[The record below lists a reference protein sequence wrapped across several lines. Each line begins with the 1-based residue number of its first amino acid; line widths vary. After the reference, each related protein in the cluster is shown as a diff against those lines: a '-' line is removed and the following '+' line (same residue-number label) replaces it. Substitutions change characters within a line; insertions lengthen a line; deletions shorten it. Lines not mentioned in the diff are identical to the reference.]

1 MKTIDFADGNFE
13 ILAKIEKA
21 LEPLRKTERLLNSIT
36 DPVFRQAAYM
46 DRITRNFTP
55 EAITAQ
61 IEQCESIRQQLDAV
75 MRLQSS
81 PALESAYRHLEAV
94 NQSMALDSAEALLKT
109 SKMLEAYE
117 NTALVAQM
125 ENVLNN
131 IPTLDQAVFE
141 LAEEFDIADVDFSD
155 DGDIF
160 CGGERYKAEDLAAE
174 VAAQIDGVSNEKVP
188 AREKAEDLKKRF
200 WLLILIVKLLL
211 FLPQTPEIVDYY
223 SNAVSEIQAMIGQSE
238 QTCCTIREISYL
250 REEADSSSRII
261 IHIPYDSTLEIIDD
275 IPRWYQVKYAAG
287 DGEEYFGWIS
297 KISVEK

>member
-21 LEPLRKTERLLNSIT
+21 LEPLRKMEGILNSI
-36 DPVFRQAAYM
+36 PESVFRQAAYM
-46 DRITRNFTP
+46 DRISRIFTP
-55 EAITAQ
+55 AAITAQ
-61 IEQCESIRQQLDAV
+61 IEQYERMRPQIEAV
-75 MRLQSS
+75 VRLQSS
-81 PALESAYRHLEAV
+81 SAFKTAYEQLEAI
-94 NQSMALDSAEALLKT
+94 NQNIACFSEEVLLKS

-117 NTALVAQM
+117 NAALVAQM

-160 CGGERYKAEDLAAE
+160 CGGELYKSEDLAAE
-174 VAAQIDGVSNEKVP
+174 VAAQIDSAKNEKVSV
-188 AREKAEDLKKRF
+188 REKTEDLKKRF
-200 WLLILIVKLLL
+200 WLLILILKLLF

-223 SNAVSEIQAMIGQSE
+223 SNAVSEIQAVIWQAE
-238 QTCCTIREISYL
+238 RICYTIRDISYL

-275 IPRWYQVKYAAG
+275 IPRWYRVKYAAV
-287 DGEEYFGWIS
+287 DGEEYLGWIS

>member
-36 DPVFRQAAYM
+36 DPVFRQAAYI

-61 IEQCESIRQQLDAV
+61 IEQYEIMRQQLEAAV
-75 MRLQSS
+75 SLQSS
-81 PALESAYRHLEAV
+81 PAFESAYRHIEAV
-94 NQSMALDSAEALLKT
+94 NQSMTFDSVEALLKT

-125 ENVLNN
+125 ENVINN
-131 IPTLDQAVFE
+131 IPSLDPAIFD
-141 LAEEFDIADVDFSD
+141 LAAEFDIDSVDFSD
-155 DGDIF
+155 DGDII
-160 CGGERYKAEDLAAE
+160 CGGERYKAEELASE
-174 VAAQIDGVSNEKVP
+174 VTAQIESVKDEKVSV
-188 AREKAEDLKKRF
+188 REKTENLKKRF

-223 SNAVSEIQAMIGQSE
+223 SNAVSEIQAMIGQAE
-238 QTCCTIREISYL
+238 RICYTIRDISYL

>member
-36 DPVFRQAAYM
+36 DPVFRQAAYI

-81 PALESAYRHLEAV
+81 PAFESAYRHIEAV
-94 NQSMALDSAEALLKT
+94 NQSMTFDSVEALLKT

-125 ENVLNN
+125 ENVINN
-131 IPTLDQAVFE
+131 IPSLDPAVFD
-141 LAEEFDIADVDFSD
+141 LAAEFDIGSVDFSD
-155 DGDIF
+155 DGDII
-160 CGGERYKAEDLAAE
+160 CGGERYKAEELASE
-174 VAAQIDGVSNEKVP
+174 VTAQIESVKDEKVS
-188 AREKAEDLKKRF
+188 AREKAEDLKNRF
-200 WLLILIVKLLL
+200 WLLLLIVRLLL
-211 FLPQTPEIVDYY
+211 FLPQTPEIADYY

-238 QTCCTIREISYL
+238 QICYTIREISYL
-250 REEADSSSRII
+250 REEAASGSRII
-261 IHIPYDSTLEIIDD
+261 IHIPYDSELEIVDD
-275 IPRWYQVKYAAG
+275 IPRWYRVKYAAG

>member
-21 LEPLRKTERLLNSIT
+21 LEPLRKMEGILNSI
-36 DPVFRQAAYM
+36 PESVFRQAAYM
-46 DRITRNFTP
+46 DRISRIFTP
-55 EAITAQ
+55 AAITAQ
-61 IEQCESIRQQLDAV
+61 IEQYERMRPQIEAV
-75 MRLQSS
+75 VRLQSS
-81 PALESAYRHLEAV
+81 SAFKTAYEQLEAI
-94 NQSMALDSAEALLKT
+94 NQNIACFSEEALLKS

-117 NTALVAQM
+117 NAALVAQM

-160 CGGERYKAEDLAAE
+160 CGGERYKSEDLAAE
-174 VAAQIDGVSNEKVP
+174 VAAQIDSAKNEKVSV
-188 AREKAEDLKKRF
+188 REKTEDLKKRF
-200 WLLILIVKLLL
+200 WLLILILKLLF

-223 SNAVSEIQAMIGQSE
+223 SNAVSEIQAVIGQAE
-238 QTCCTIREISYL
+238 RICYTIRDISYL

-275 IPRWYQVKYAAG
+275 IPRWYRVKYAAV
-287 DGEEYFGWIS
+287 DGEEYLGWIS

>member
-36 DPVFRQAAYM
+36 DPVFRQAAYI

-81 PALESAYRHLEAV
+81 PALAAAYRHLEAV

-117 NTALVAQM
+117 NAALVAQM
-125 ENVLNN
+125 ENVINN
-131 IPTLDQAVFE
+131 IPSLDPAVFD
-141 LAEEFDIADVDFSD
+141 LAAEFDIGSVDFSD
-155 DGDIF
+155 DGGII
-160 CGGERYKAEDLAAE
+160 CGGERYKAEELASE
-174 VAAQIDGVSNEKVP
+174 VTAQIESVKDEKVS

-238 QTCCTIREISYL
+238 QTCYTIRDISYL

>member
-1 MKTIDFADGNFE
+1 M
-13 ILAKIEKA
+13 LSKIEKA
-21 LEPLRKTERLLNSIT
+21 LEPIRKTERLLNSI
-36 DPVFRQAAYM
+36 PESVFRQAAYM
-46 DRITRNFTP
+46 DRISRNFTP
-55 EAITAQ
+55 AAITAQ
-61 IEQCESIRQQLDAV
+61 IEQYEIMRQQIEAAV
-75 MRLQSS
+75 RLQSS
-81 PALESAYRHLEAV
+81 PAFESAYRHIEAV
-94 NQSMALDSAEALLKT
+94 NQSMVFDSVEALLKT

-125 ENVLNN
+125 ENVINN
-131 IPTLDQAVFE
+131 IPSLDPAVFD
-141 LAEEFDIADVDFSD
+141 LAAEFDIGSVDFSD

-160 CGGERYKAEDLAAE
+160 CGGEQYKAEDLAAE
-174 VAAQIDGVSNEKVP
+174 VVAQIDGVSNEKVP

-250 REEADSSSRII
+250 REEAAAGSRII